1 LSPLTEDEL
10 ETLLFLLEKVRPQV
24 REQAEGGGAGGVQ
37 YQLNPQIVHQR
48 RNKRT
53 GQHEHGQPHKKSVDW
68 SNYFGIDKR
77 SAPAPPPQSLPV
89 AVASAVSAD
98 QKAKPK
104 VKDQSHNKEH
114 DQNMKSFYKSMAMA
128 GNMKKRKRSVV
139 SAAETNELE
148 EKMKSAGDKLIWDA
162 LKLTGSRKDE
172 KLSKEELGALKKKL
186 IEEISTAY
194 NLEKLRQFLKETIG
208 Q

>member
-53 GQHEHGQPHKKSVDW
+53 GQHGQPHKKSVDW

-89 AVASAVSAD
+89 AAASAD
-98 QKAKPK
+98 QKPK

-114 DQNMKSFYKSMAMA
+114 DLNMKSFYKSMAMA